1 MGVIAVVMAGG
12 EGTRLRPLTSN
23 LPKPMINVANRPV
36 MEYILL
42 LLKRHGVEEVV
53 VTLHFLPQLVRHYFS
68 SGKDFGLNIKYVTEE
83 EPLGTAG
90 GVKNAESYLDGTFIV
105 ISGDALTD
113 FDLTSLI
120 KFHRQ
125 KKALVTIA
133 LKKVENP
140 LEFGIVITSED
151 GRIEKFLEKPG
162 WGGVFSNTVN
172 TGIYVIEPE
181 VLKYIP
187 SNKPFD
193 FSKDLFPMLLEEKK
207 PLYGYVAD
215 GYWCDIGDLEQYRK
229 ANFDLLLG
237 KLKFEPAGIKMAN
250 HVWVGQG
257 VSIDPT
263 AKINGPSLIGP
274 HVKIEAGVNIGE
286 LSIIGH
292 NAVLK
297 EGAHIHRAIVSD
309 NVFVGAN
316 AVLHNCIVGRNSE
329 VRKGARVE
337 ERAVIGDECIVG
349 ADTFIG
355 HDVKIYPF
363 KTVEAGA
370 IVNRSIVWETRG
382 VRTLFGPQGAQ
393 GLINVD
399 ITPDFALRLAM
410 AYGSLLPV
418 GSKVV
423 CGRDPSWAARMI
435 NRAIIAG
442 LTGVGVNV
450 QDLRDCPAPVA
461 RFAVTNS
468 ACQGGIHI
476 RISPFDNQSL
486 QIQFFNERGIDIDE
500 DLQRKIERYFFR
512 EDFRRA
518 FYSEI
523 GKIEY
528 QARMLEYYASA
539 LCKAFP
545 LCQIKKLS
553 KKIVID
559 HSFGASALV
568 FPSILGKIGCDAIS
582 LNAYTDENRS
592 TLSYEEFEKALS
604 NLSETVRI
612 FQADFGV
619 LIDSAGEKIY
629 LIDDQGRR
637 VSPDVLLLLFIKL
650 VASMEKRKGK
660 IAVPVSVSH
669 LAEEIASAYGRK
681 VLRVK
686 MSPADWMRM
695 ATRPDV
701 IFVGAQGGGFI
712 FPRFIPA
719 YDGVMSVLKLL
730 EYLSALE
737 QPLSEILKEIPQPS
751 LVQRVIYCSWEKKG
765 EAIRVLVE
773 RYREAEKDLLD
784 GVKIFHQGKEKWT
797 LVIPDPVDP
806 VLRIYTEGRD
816 NREAIALAEDMME
829 ELKEIV
835 EE

>member
-1 MGVIAVVMAGG
+1 MAAKAVVMAGG

-42 LLKRHGVEEVV
+42 LLKKHGIEEVV
-53 VTLHFLPQLVRHYFS
+53 VTLHFLPQLIRHYFS
-68 SGKDFGLNIKYVTEE
+68 SGKDFGMTIRYVTEE

-90 GVKNAESYLDGTFIV
+90 GVKNAESYLDDTFIV

-113 FDLTSLI
+113 FDLTRLI
-120 KFHRQ
+120 EFH
-125 KKALVTIA
+125 KKRKSLVTIA
-133 LKKVENP
+133 LKEVENP
-140 LEFGIVITSED
+140 LEFGIVITAKD

-162 WGGVFSNTVN
+162 WSGVFSNTVN

-181 VLKYIP
+181 VLSYIP
-187 SNKPFD
+187 TDRPFD
-193 FSKDLFPMLLEEKK
+193 FSKDLFPMLLEEGK
-207 PLYGYVAD
+207 PLYGYVAS

-237 KLKFEPAGIKMAN
+237 RLKFEPPGIKMAN
-250 HVWVGQG
+250 HVWVGEG
-257 VSIDPT
+257 VSVDPK
-263 AKINGPSLIGP
+263 AKIDGPSLIGP
-274 HVKIEAGVNIGE
+274 HVKIEKGVSIGE

-297 EGAHIHRAIVSD
+297 EGAHIHRAIVAD
-309 NVFVGAN
+309 NVFVGASS
-316 AVLHNCIVGRNSE
+316 VLHNCIVGRNSE
-329 VRKGARVE
+329 IRKGARVE

-418 GSKVV
+418 GSIVV
-423 CGRDPSWAARMI
+423 CGRDASWAARMI

-442 LTGVGVNV
+442 LTGVGINV
-450 QDLRDCPAPVA
+450 QDLRVCSAPTA
-461 RFAVTNS
+461 RFAVLNS
-468 ACQGGIHI
+468 ASQGGIHI
-476 RISPFDNQSL
+476 RVSPFDNQSL
-486 QIQFFNERGIDIDE
+486 QIQFFNEKGIDIEE
-500 DLQRKIERYFFR
+500 DFQRKIERYFFR

-528 QARMLEYYASA
+528 QARMMEYYSSA

-545 LCQIKKLS
+545 LCEIKKLS
-553 KKIVID
+553 KKIVVD
-559 HSFGASALV
+559 HSFGTSALV
-568 FPSILGKIGCDAIS
+568 FPFILGKIGCDAIS
-582 LNAYTDENRS
+582 LNAYTDENRT
-592 TLSYEEFEKALS
+592 TLSFDEFERALNS
-604 NLSETVRI
+604 LSETVKV

-629 LIDDQGRR
+629 LVDNQGNR
-637 VSPDVLLLLFIKL
+637 VNPDVLLLLFVKL
-650 VASMEKRKGK
+650 VSSQEKRKGK
-660 IAVPVSVSH
+660 IILPVSVSY
-669 LAEEIASAYGRK
+669 LAEEIAAKYGRK
-681 VLRVK
+681 ILRVK
-686 MSPADWMRM
+686 MSPAEWMRA

-701 IFVGAQGGGFI
+701 IFAGAQGGGFI

-719 YDGVMSVLKLL
+719 YDGVMSILKLL
-730 EYLSALE
+730 EYLSALKE
-737 QPLSEILKEIPQPS
+737 PISEILQSIPHPF
-751 LVQRVIYCSWEKKG
+751 LVQKVVYCSWEKKG

-773 RYREAEKDLLD
+773 RYSEAEKDLLD
-784 GVKIFHQGKEKWT
+784 GVKIYHGSKKKWT
-797 LVIPDPVDP
+797 LVLPDPLDP
-806 VLRIYTEGRD
+806 VLRVYTEGED
-816 NREAIALAEDMME
+816 NREAIALAEDMIE
-829 ELKEIV
+829 ELKGII

>member
-1 MGVIAVVMAGG
+1 MAVKAVVMAGG

-42 LLKRHGVEEVV
+42 LLKRHGIEEVV
-53 VTLHFLPQLVRHYFS
+53 VTLHFLPQLIRHYFS
-68 SGKDFGLNIKYVTEE
+68 SGKDFGMAIKYVTEE

-90 GVKNAESYLDGTFIV
+90 GVKNAERYLDDTFIV

-113 FDLTSLI
+113 FNLTHI
-120 KFHRQ
+120 IEFHKK
-125 KKALVTIA
+125 KKALITIA
-133 LKKVENP
+133 LKEVENP
-140 LEFGIVITSED
+140 LEFGIVITEKD
-151 GRIEKFLEKPG
+151 GKIEKFLEKPG

-181 VLKYIP
+181 VLNYIP
-187 SNKPFD
+187 TDRPFD
-193 FSKDLFPMLLEEKK
+193 FSKDLFPKLLEEKK

-237 KLKFEPAGIKMAN
+237 RVKFEPAGIKMAN
-250 HVWVGQG
+250 HVWVGEG
-257 VSIDPT
+257 VSIDPK
-263 AKINGPSLIGP
+263 AKIDGPSLIGP
-274 HVKIEAGVNIGE
+274 HVKIEKGVRVGE
-286 LSIIGH
+286 LSIVGH

-297 EGAHIHRAIVSD
+297 EGAHIHRAIVAD
-309 NVFVGAN
+309 NVFIGAN
-316 AVLHNCIVGRNSE
+316 TVLHNCIIGRNSE
-329 VRKGARVE
+329 IRKGARVE

-349 ADTFIG
+349 ADTVIG

-418 GSKVV
+418 GSTVV
-423 CGRDPSWAARMI
+423 CGRDASWAARMI

-442 LTGVGVNV
+442 LTGVGINV
-450 QDLRDCPAPVA
+450 RDLRVCSAPIA
-461 RFAVTNS
+461 RFAVVNS
-468 ACQGGIHI
+468 ASQGGIHI
-476 RISPFDNQSL
+476 RIAPFDNQSL
-486 QIQFFNERGIDIDE
+486 QIQFFNEKGIDIEE
-500 DLQRKIERYFFR
+500 DFQRKIERYFFR

-528 QARMLEYYASA
+528 QARMMEYYSSA
-539 LCKAFP
+539 LCKVFS
-545 LCQIKKLS
+545 LCEMKKLD
-553 KKIVID
+553 KKIVVD
-559 HSFGASALV
+559 HSFGTSALV
-568 FPSILGKIGCDAIS
+568 FPFILGKIGCDAIS
-582 LNAYTDENRS
+582 LNAYTDENRT
-592 TLSYEEFEKALS
+592 TLSFDEFERALN
-604 NLSETVRI
+604 NLSETVKV

-629 LIDDQGRR
+629 LIDNEGKR

-650 VASMEKRKGK
+650 VSSLEKRKGK
-660 IAVPVSVSH
+660 IALPVSVSY
-669 LAEEIASAYGRK
+669 LAEEIAAAHGRK

-686 MSPADWMRM
+686 MSPAEWMKA

-701 IFVGAQGGGFI
+701 VFAGAQGGGFI

-730 EYLSALE
+730 EYLSAFK
-737 QPLSEILKEIPQPS
+737 QPLSEILEEIPQPS
-751 LVQRVIYCSWEKKG
+751 LVQKVVYCSWEKKG
-765 EAIRVLVE
+765 EVIRVLVE
-773 RYREAEKDLLD
+773 KYREAEKDLLD
-784 GVKIFHQGKEKWT
+784 GVKIYHGSKKKWA
-797 LVIPDPVDP
+797 LVLPDPVDP
-806 VLRIYTEGRD
+806 VLRIYTEGKD
-816 NREAIALAEDMME
+816 NREALALAEDMIE
-829 ELKEIV
+829 QVKEIIEV
-835 EE
+835 